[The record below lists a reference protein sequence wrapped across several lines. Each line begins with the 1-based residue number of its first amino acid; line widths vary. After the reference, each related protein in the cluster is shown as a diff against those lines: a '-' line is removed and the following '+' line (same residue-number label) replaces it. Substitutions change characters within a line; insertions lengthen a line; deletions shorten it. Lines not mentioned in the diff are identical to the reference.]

1 LIKRLATFIILIAIA
16 GLNTSWQPVLL
27 PEPVEGS
34 GYDNGLLA
42 TLDDRPNAA
51 LVALR
56 LYREGEYTEAAK
68 IYTQLEDKKKT
79 LDRFNELYY
88 AGGRTFLAAKDFDSA
103 RKWFENC
110 ARRVPLLA
118 DYCLDDLSAVHYLS
132 GEPDIAFHISK
143 LLVEQ
148 SVDSP
153 VRRKAEDR
161 AAFYGLVTS
170 RFEDSLEMI
179 EELLED
185 RLPAEKRAQY
195 EYYRARALQGLRVF
209 DAAATDFRKI
219 WISYPHFEISEQARR
234 AYQKLGEQGR
244 IEALPLTLQEEFDRG
259 LSFYNAFKTGEALE
273 VWQELY
279 DREDIPE
286 DQRWFVKNRVFYW
299 IGRAHYSMR
308 NNHEAIKIFSRM
320 SRRHRRGDFGLLA
333 RKSLANLYRRIGDNR
348 RQTDIL
354 LQLAEDYKARNQLR
368 NSRKQLYN
376 AARSFEA
383 RLWVTK
389 ANEIYDRIL
398 EEDPDTGLKDS
409 ILWHRAWGNYYRKHW
424 DEAAEYFK
432 ETAENWRND
441 SFDRNR
447 SRYWYGRIK
456 RRLGLK
462 KTARAVFSK
471 VYYSDPYGYYGQLA
485 REQMQQLGS
494 RVSSSIF
501 ADNTKKPPELMEL
514 ESNSLDRG
522 LLLKA
527 LGLNS
532 EAGKELFRAEVF
544 FRNDPGSLYSFIS
557 LMNELGYHNKALALA
572 QSNYTLISKYFD
584 KDQKL
589 HLRRLLYPLVY
600 PEYVLACTAGENAPP
615 PSLVYAIMREE
626 SALRPDVISPVGA
639 IGLMQLM
646 PYTATEV
653 AQQLGEQYQYEKLFE
668 PETNIRYGCAYLGGV
683 VERYNPKHYL
693 AIAAYNAGPNS
704 ADSWGERY
712 KHLDFD
718 EFVEF
723 VPLQETQN
731 YLRRVTRT
739 FFAYEDL
746 YNFEDLRQQ
755 YNQSHPEDG

>member
-1 LIKRLATFIILIAIA
+1 MLNRKLTFFILIVLA

-27 PEPVEGS
+27 PETGQRAD
-34 GYDNGLLA
+34 YDSQLLA
-42 TLDDRPNAA
+42 TLSDRPDTA
-51 LVALR
+51 LMALK
-56 LYREGEYTEAAK
+56 LYREGKYDEAAVL
-68 IYTQLEDKKKT
+68 YRELENDKKA
-79 LDRFNELYY
+79 LDRFTEIYY
-88 AGGRTFLAAKDFDSA
+88 AGGRTFLAAGDLDRA
-103 RKWFENC
+103 RLWFENC

-118 DYCLDDLSAVHYLS
+118 DYCLDDLSVVHYLS
-132 GEPDIAFHISK
+132 GAPDTAFNISK

-148 SVDSP
+148 SIDSP

-161 AAFYGLVTS
+161 AAFFGLATS
-170 RFEDSLEMI
+170 RFADSLEMI
-179 EELLED
+179 EELLDE
-185 RLPAEKRAQY
+185 RLPAEKRAQF
-195 EYYRARALQGLRVF
+195 EFYRARALEGLRVF
-209 DAAATDFRKI
+209 DAAADAYRKI
-219 WISYPHFEISEQARR
+219 QIDYPQLDISEKALQAYL
-234 AYQKLGEQGR
+234 ALGEQQR
-244 IEALPLTLQEEFDRG
+244 IASVPLTLEEQFERG
-259 LSFYNAFKTGEALE
+259 LSFYYAFKTEQALE
-273 VWQELY
+273 VWQDMY

-286 DQRWFVKNRVFYW
+286 DQKWFVKNRVYYW
-299 IGRAHYSMR
+299 IGRAHYSLR
-308 NNHEAIKIFSRM
+308 NNTEAIEIFNRL

-333 RKSLANLYRRIGDNR
+333 RKSLATLYRRIGDTR

-354 LQLAEDYKARNQLR
+354 LELADDYRARNQHKNAR
-368 NSRKQLYN
+368 DQLYN

-389 ANEIYDRIL
+389 AIEIYDRLL
-398 EEDPDTGLKDS
+398 EEDPDSRKKDD

-432 ETAENWRND
+432 DTAEDWHNE

-462 KTARAVFSK
+462 STARAAFYK
-471 VYYSDPYGYYGQLA
+471 VYNADPYGYYGQLA
-485 REQMQQLGS
+485 REQLQQLGN
-494 RVSSSIF
+494 RVGGTIF
-501 ADNTKKPPELMEL
+501 SENSKEPPPTVEL
-514 ESNSLDRG
+514 ESDSLDRG

-527 LGLNS
+527 LGLDN
-532 EAGKELFRAEVF
+532 EASKELFRAEVF
-544 FRNDPGSLYSFIS
+544 FRNDPGALYSFIS

-572 QSNYTLISKYFD
+572 QSNYTMISDYFD
-584 KDQKL
+584 SEQKL
-589 HLRRLLYPLVY
+589 YLRRLLYPLVY
-600 PEYVLACTAGENAPP
+600 PKQVLACTAGENAPP

-626 SALRPDVISPVGA
+626 SALRPDVVSPVGA

-653 AQQLGEQYQYEKLFE
+653 AQQLGEKYSYEKLFE

-683 VERYNPKHYL
+683 VARYHPKNYL

-704 ADSWGERY
+704 ADTWNERY
-712 KHLDFD
+712 EHLDFD

-723 VPLQETQN
+723 VPLTETQN

-746 YNFEDLRQQ
+746 YNFDELRRQ
-755 YNQSHPEDG
+755 YTTIAPEDG